1 MAIHACKNSVF
12 QGRVTT
18 MDNPIE
24 ELACVVL
31 SVTEPSSAEV
41 FRNIDKYFTEDV
53 ALFYPIFNQI
63 YNRNGRENLKAAYQ
77 WRKTFTFNS
86 KIKFNA
92 IMIVFLVRC
101 KGEMI
106 LIWLSYSSDITST
119 FRLRLLPIK
128 AFDPQI
134 NFIIRVGLRKCPC
147 DGKYRIYRQQDNFPS
162 DLTQSGVPLPQ
173 FVRIISDVTKAIAW
187 LLIVYIGHILM
198 MLGIF

>member
-1 MAIHACKNSVF
+1 
-12 QGRVTT
+12 

-92 IMIVFLVRC
+92 IMVSKDQTQATL
-101 KGEMI
+101 
-106 LIWLSYSSDITST
+106 DITST